1 VEAEKAYEVDPLSPV
16 VGANLAKILHE
27 AGEDDKAIEQAKKTL
42 DLEPDSAVT
51 HAVLAIIYE
60 DQQKYPQAITE
71 SKTALQL
78 GGAPGEMRGLI
89 GYAYAAS
96 GNRTEAENMIADLK
110 RLLPGHTHAAL
121 DLAVVFSGLR
131 DKESTLH
138 WLEKAREMKVSDLI
152 VIGQDSHFTEMRSD
166 RRFQKLVQQVGA
178 PQ

>member
-1 VEAEKAYEVDPLSPV
+1 VDPLSPV